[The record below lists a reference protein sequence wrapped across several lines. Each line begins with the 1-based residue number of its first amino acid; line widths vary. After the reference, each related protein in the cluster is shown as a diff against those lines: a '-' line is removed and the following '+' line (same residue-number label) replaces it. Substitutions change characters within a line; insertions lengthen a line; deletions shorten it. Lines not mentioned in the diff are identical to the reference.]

1 VQLRIFTEPQQGA
14 SYDQLVALAQLAE
27 ELGFDAFFRSDHF
40 MKMGDVDGGPG
51 PTDAWAT
58 LAAIGRE
65 TSRIRLGTLV
75 TSATFRPPG
84 LLAIT
89 VAQADAMSNGRV
101 ELGIGAGWYEDEH
114 RAYGFEFPPL
124 GVRFE
129 RLEEQLAIVTGLWST
144 PAGERFSHDG
154 AHYQLV
160 DSPALPKPVQQ
171 PIPILIGGYGTKR
184 TPRLAAQ
191 YASEFNLPFP
201 PLDYYASAI
210 DHVKAACDAVGRDW
224 SSTMTFS
231 VAVVVCCGRD
241 DAEVARRAAAI
252 GRDADELRTNGV
264 AGTPDQVIERLR
276 AFGAA
281 GASRVYLQV
290 LDLDDHDHLRLI
302 AESVMPHVG

>member
-1 VQLRIFTEPQQGA
+1 MQLRIFTEPQQGA
-14 SYDQLVALAQLAE
+14 SYDQLLALAQLADD
-27 ELGFDAFFRSDHF
+27 LGFDAFFRSDHF
-40 MKMGDVDGGPG
+40 LKMGDVDGGPG

-89 VAQADAMSNGRV
+89 VAQADAMSGGRI

-144 PAGERFSHDG
+144 PVGERFSYEG
-154 AHYQLV
+154 KHYQLT
-160 DSPALPKPVQQ
+160 DSPALPKPVQHAV
-171 PIPILIGGYGTKR
+171 PIVIGGFGTKR

-191 YASEFNLPFP
+191 YATDFNVPFA
-201 PLDYYASAI
+201 PLDYYPTAI
-210 DHVKAACDAVGRDW
+210 DHVKTACDTVGRDW
-224 SSTMTFS
+224 STTMTFS
-231 VAVVVCCGRD
+231 AAVVVCCGTD
-241 DAEVARRAAAI
+241 DAEFARRAAAI
-252 GRDADELRTNGV
+252 GRAPDELRQNGV
-264 AGTPDQVIERLR
+264 AGTPDEVIERLR

-281 GASRVYLQV
+281 GASRAYLQV
-290 LDLDDHDHLRLI
+290 LDINDHDHVRLI
-302 AESVMPHVG
+302 AERVMPHLG